1 MRENYKPLSYQDK
14 IDLSKLNAEKTI
26 KFDMIFSQEDLLQ
39 ISNDLDLESIKK
51 TKLRGEISKINKD
64 KWTLR
69 AVMGATILQKS
80 VLSLKP
86 VTTRIDDKITR
97 QIVKGPDLSIQ
108 KSELELND
116 DDFID
121 KELHLG
127 NIFFECL
134 ALAVPTYPKEPNE
147 IFENIS
153 LAQKAAE
160 IPSNDETS
168 PFAILSALKKKDTDI

>member
-1 MRENYKPLSYQDK
+1 
-14 IDLSKLNAEKTI
+14 
-26 KFDMIFSQEDLLQ
+26 
-39 ISNDLDLESIKK
+39 
-51 TKLRGEISKINKD
+51 
-64 KWTLR
+64 
-69 AVMGATILQKS
+69 MGATILQKS

-97 QIVKGPDLSIQ
+97 RIVKGPDLSIQ

-153 LAQKAAE
+153 LAKKVAE